1 MDIGLGRDQRSR
13 VSVDHHLGTSFLPAQ
28 YRFTANAGGSLP
40 TGREER
46 QRAIIVILM
55 DTALRAAGEE
65 RDCDERLR
73 RAQEKNTEARQRKHS
88 R

>member
-1 MDIGLGRDQRSR
+1 MFCHTVKL
-13 VSVDHHLGTSFLPAQ
+13 L
-28 YRFTANAGGSLP
+28 
-40 TGREER
+40 
-46 QRAIIVILM
+46 

-73 RAQEKNTEARQRKHS
+73 RAQEKNTEAIAMNGARDR